1 MQKNILI
8 TGVSSGIGEDAC
20 RKFIQ
25 EGWKVMGSVR
35 KLADADRLSK
45 RLGTSFLALLFDV
58 QDENA
63 ILSSKNAVISF
74 CGERGLDGII
84 NNAGYAHP
92 GPMTELATDE
102 LSKQLDVNVL
112 GVMRITNCFYDLLK
126 VNAIKKE
133 AGRIINISSISGL
146 FNSPF
151 VGAYCVSKHAVE
163 SLTEIYR
170 RELYLFDID
179 VIAIQPGPI
188 KTKIWGKSKGKLD
201 RFFDSDYGKYLRF
214 ADNNI
219 NASEKHAIEVE
230 KVSDLLFKRMRKK
243 TFKTK
248 NIIHKN
254 KLGFNLVRKLVP
266 ARLTDKLIWKMLSKK
281 NPKNRPV

>member
-20 RKFIQ
+20 RLFL
-25 EGWKVMGSVR
+25 ERGWKVIGSVR
-35 KLADADRLSK
+35 KTEDAQRLSDK
-45 RLGTSFLALLFDV
+45 FGTTFLPLMFDV
-58 QDENA
+58 QDEEA
-63 ILSSKNAVISF
+63 IKAARTAVLSF

-92 GPMTELATDE
+92 GPMTELKTEE
-102 LSKQLDVNVL
+102 LQKQLDVNVL
-112 GVMRITNCFYDLLK
+112 GIMRVTNCYYDLLK
-126 VNAIKKE
+126 SNPVKLK

-151 VGAYCVSKHAVE
+151 VGAYCISKHAVE
-163 SLTEIYR
+163 SLTEVYR
-170 RELYLFDID
+170 RELYMFGID

-188 KTKIWGKSKGKLD
+188 KTKIWGKSKGKLE
-201 RFFDSDYGKYLRF
+201 RFKDSDYAKILQF

-219 NASEKHAIEVE
+219 ESSEKHAIAVE
-230 KVSDLLFKRMRKK
+230 KVSDLLYKRMEKK
-243 TFKTK
+243 RFKTM
-248 NIIHKN
+248 NIIHKG
-254 KLGFNLVRKLVP
+254 KTQFNLVRKYIP

-281 NPKNRPV
+281 NPKISP